1 MNSKL
6 IIIYMVKVNKPKKL
20 VMYDGERLFLKRD
33 GQVQEL
39 GTINTRAG
47 NITRIDKLKAV
58 QMKGQWIDV

>member
-1 MNSKL
+1 
-6 IIIYMVKVNKPKKL
+6 
-20 VMYDGERLFLKRD
+20 MYDGERLFLKRD